1 MLYLRH
7 RRDRLLGN
15 QKPKRRG
22 DRSDSKG
29 KHGRLGRRA
38 VMAGALLMIVGYVSY
53 VASLRHESMTSS
65 SFWPWLF
72 LGAPAPL
79 SLSEDGS
86 AVIPSAKSWQVSMS
100 TATGEAVELHVQEK
114 ILEACDRFLRS
125 GHRDELSFLARYL
138 MQESSFDKVVVSRG
152 KPHQILLQLS
162 APKAVAM
169 IHADTLRY
177 VSESGNIFG
186 RVHEASNPPLT
197 LFSGVFEGDD
207 SIYSVGP
214 SNKLVVGNKVLG
226 KVRLLLSALNMAV
239 EAGLEV
245 TSVDH
250 HPFRGL
256 SMILASKIHV
266 TLGHPPFEK
275 KMSRLSSLLHQ
286 AEDSQKMIQK
296 IELDYKGKAF
306 VKTIP
311 QDLSAM

>member
-1 MLYLRH
+1 MLFLRH

-15 QKPKRRG
+15 QRPKRRG
-22 DRSDSKG
+22 DSKG
-29 KHGRLGRRA
+29 NRGHWHRA
-38 VMAGALLMIVGYVSY
+38 VIVGFSLVIVGYATY
-53 VASLRHESMTSS
+53 VMSLRHESMTSS
-65 SFWPWLF
+65 GFWPLRF
-72 LGAPAPL
+72 LGTPAPL

-86 AVIPSAKSWQVSMS
+86 SVIPPAKPWQVLMT
-100 TATGEAVELHVQEK
+100 TATGEAVEGHIQEK

-125 GHRDELSFLARYL
+125 GHRDELSFLANYL

-152 KPHQILLQLS
+152 KPHQIILQLS
-162 APKAVAM
+162 APTAVAM

-177 VSESGNIFG
+177 VSENGNIFG
-186 RVHEASNPPLT
+186 RVHETSKPPLT
-197 LFSGVFEGDD
+197 LFSGVFVGDN
-207 SIYSVGP
+207 SIYSLGP
-214 SNKLVVGNKVLG
+214 SNKLVVGSKVLG
-226 KVRLLLSALNMAV
+226 KVRLLLSALNMAA
-239 EAGLEV
+239 EAGMEV
-245 TSVDH
+245 TSMDH

-275 KMSRLSSLLHQ
+275 KILRLQSLLNQ

-306 VKTIP
+306 VKTVP